1 MGGWVKAPSPR
12 ARPHPPIYP
21 LRGFAARRPDGRGR
35 RRLVAVSPSSHLSV
49 KGLRSAKVR
58 WERAKTPG
66 GCAPSSHLS
75 VKGLR
80 SAKVRWERAKTPGG
94 CVPPSCLSVM
104 RCSRAS
110 TVLLGNGGRVAC
122 QDIAIYS
129 SAAHN
134 NIHDFRTPCSRNG
147 IAALDQVHRPHK
159 IVVWEIVVIGVGLCQ
174 L

>member
-1 MGGWVKAPSPR
+1 MGEGEDAWRLCPP
-12 ARPHPPIYP
+12 PPIYR

-66 GCAPSSHLS
+66 GCAPS
-75 VKGLR
+75 
-80 SAKVRWERAKTPGG
+80 
-94 CVPPSCLSVM
+94 SCLSVM